1 MAADDYNPVS
11 VPPFVVFNIYSG
23 TAKVALFLSIIMK
36 CKPCPPFN
44 GGTTSAS
51 PILWWQ
57 GLYMYSDYS
66 RVVLAS
72 SISLGD
78 FSSIKEELR
87 EEDTKSDT

>member
-1 MAADDYNPVS
+1 MSFLVFSQQAAFPISVPPSMAADDYNPVS

-51 PILWWQ
+51 PIL
-57 GLYMYSDYS
+57 
-66 RVVLAS
+66 
-72 SISLGD
+72 
-78 FSSIKEELR
+78 
-87 EEDTKSDT
+87 